1 MEGSSTG
8 KTETFVRDAT
18 GLVRSMSWLDLLFLN
33 VVSFGGAWS
42 IIYALTYAPYY
53 GGDPAFSLL
62 LTAPGILALLGIY
75 YVFTT
80 SMPRSGGDYV
90 FMSRILHPAIG
101 LGANFVGYALF
112 LWFWIGDAA
121 TVFSSQGLAQ
131 TLSVYGS
138 LSGAG
143 WATAAASWLTPPAT
157 GFAFNNFVLGTAF
170 LLFFAAVVIFR
181 TRLYFWIQNVF
192 MTIAVI
198 GLAII
203 AVLMITAALN
213 PSSFVNNF
221 NAYATSVGAHLKPD
235 AYTNISASAASSVPD
250 TSVTNLGNNLM
261 LVPLWFTVLFW
272 VFVSNYLGG
281 ETKTAKSAARKAL
294 FGSFGIIFISTLVI
308 LEAAYKGL
316 GVPFIYGA
324 NNYYAAGNSPFGV
337 LPQLTLFAGVMAN
350 NSLLVLFM
358 GIGIVAGFILVAP
371 QSMILMSRILFS
383 YSFDQVAPRAL
394 ADVNDRFHTPVKAI
408 VLAAAG
414 GEVML
419 AILCGAMGGVGASTA
434 LALYSYAGL
443 GTIALT
449 FTFVSISAILF
460 PYRRKQ
466 LYETASSVKRRIAG
480 VPVVTLLGLISLV
493 YVVYTV
499 GEYFFLNQ
507 TFYTF
512 GCPAGGAVGCD
523 FNWFIAL
530 LYGGFL
536 AMVGYYFLVRWYR
549 SRGGI
554 PYDATFKE
562 IPPE

>member
-1 MEGSSTG
+1 
-8 KTETFVRDAT
+8 
-18 GLVRSMSWLDLLFLN
+18 MSWLDLLFIN

-101 LGANFVGYALF
+101 LAANFIGYATF

-121 TVFSSQGLAQ
+121 TVFSGQGLAQ

-138 LSGAG
+138 LSGAT
-143 WATAAASWLTPPAT
+143 WAKSAATWLTPPAS
-157 GFAFNNFVLGTAF
+157 GFAVNNFLLGTAV
-170 LLFFAAVVIFR
+170 LVFFAAVVIFR
-181 TRLYFWIQNVF
+181 NRLYFWIQNVF
-192 MTIAVI
+192 MSIAVI

-203 AVLMITAALN
+203 AVLMISAALN
-213 PSSFVNNF
+213 PSTFVNNF
-221 NAYATSVGAHLKPD
+221 NAYATSVGANLKPD

-250 TSVTNLGNNLM
+250 TSVSNFGSNLTLI
-261 LVPLWFTVLFW
+261 PLWFTVLFW

-281 ETKTAKSAARKAL
+281 ETKSARSNVKKAL
-294 FGSFGIIFISTLVI
+294 FGSFGIIFVSTLVI

-324 NNYYAAGNSPFGV
+324 NNYYYEGSSPFGV
-337 LPQLTLFAGVMAN
+337 LPQLTLFAGVLAN
-350 NSLLVLFM
+350 NPLLVLFL
-358 GIGIVAGFILVAP
+358 GIGIVAGFVLVAP

-383 YSFDQVAPRAL
+383 YSFDRVVPKGL

-408 VLAAAG
+408 LVAAVG

-419 AILCGAMGGVGASTA
+419 AILCGALGGVGASTA
-434 LALYSYAGL
+434 LALYTYAGL

-466 LYETASSVKRRIAG
+466 LYEVASTVKRRIAG
-480 VPVVTLLGLISLV
+480 VPVVTWLGVISLA

-499 GEYFFLNQ
+499 AEYFFINQ
-507 TFYTF
+507 AFYTF

-523 FNWFIAL
+523 FNWFIIL
-530 LYGGFL
+530 LFAGFL
-536 AMVGYYFLVRWYR
+536 AMIGYYFLVRWYR
-549 SRGGI
+549 SRGGM